1 MLPNVDD
8 IISGLEDK
16 KNEKYFLILTR
27 VDLTKLLPE
36 YIETQFSR
44 VYKYLVQLEDF
55 ERCAELK
62 KVEDEYRT
70 YLKNK

>member
-36 YIETQFSR
+36 YVETQFER
-44 VYKYLVQLEDF
+44 VYNYLIQLEDF
-55 ERCAELK
+55 ERCTELK
-62 KVEDEYRT
+62 KVEDEYRS
-70 YLKNK
+70 YLKK